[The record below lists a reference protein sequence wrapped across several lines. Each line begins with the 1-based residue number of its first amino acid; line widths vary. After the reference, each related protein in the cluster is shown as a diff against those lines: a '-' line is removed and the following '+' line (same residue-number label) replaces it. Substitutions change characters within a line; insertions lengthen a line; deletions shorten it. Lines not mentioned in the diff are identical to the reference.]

1 MSATYI
7 EMHQKKDGLR
17 DRQGE
22 DEASAV
28 SH

>member
-7 EMHQKKDGLR
+7 EMHQNNDGLR
-17 DRQGE
+17 DGQRD